1 MGVMQKMRNST
12 ASILWLLIIS
22 FGILW
27 VLSDVNFFEAVQ
39 QGPRSLGVVNGDPIS
54 LEEYN
59 SRIQYYTNQ
68 YTQQTGNALTAEQ
81 RALYESQAWD
91 ELVNTKIIS
100 QKMEELG
107 ITVTDQEL
115 VDMVTG
121 PNPDPF
127 IKQQF
132 GRQDGSIDRAAL
144 NQALQAP
151 ENSEIWLLIENQL
164 RQKRRQEKL
173 NNFVTAGLQ
182 VTEEEI
188 EELYIE
194 NNTLAD
200 INYIR
205 FPYADIEESD
215 VEVDESDLRA
225 YYRQNS
231 EDFEREENYRFNYI
245 SFSTLPTEQDTV
257 RTFERLRELRDDFAQ
272 AENDSTFL
280 AFNESDTP
288 YRNSYVPEDEIRE
301 EFKVVADLENGEVS
315 EIIQTGG
322 RLNLLKKVDENSE
335 GINFLIYS
343 QDIEA
348 DQFDTIDKRA
358 EEADDFYFYAT
369 EESSFEE
376 EAEQR
381 GFEIKEAFAT
391 KGNTFIAGLGSS
403 QQVMNFLEK
412 ADEGDLSEPFELPSQ
427 FVIVKVREIT
437 PKGIQP
443 FEEVQAQIENIVTQQ
458 KRKQAA
464 VEYVQQELNTVT
476 SLQELAN
483 ILGKEVQTASNI
495 RMSSTVLTG
504 TGREPKVIGAAFALD
519 EGERSGPIEGNSGVF
534 VVQTENLR
542 TADISSLN
550 TTNRDLLK
558 RQIEQRKN
566 SSYMSVWLEQLKEQA
581 DITDNR
587 DRLLR

>member
-12 ASILWLLIIS
+12 ATILWLLIIS

-81 RALYESQAWD
+81 RAIYETQAWE
-91 ELVNTKIIS
+91 ELVNTKLIQ

-121 PNPDPF
+121 PDPDPF

-132 GRQDGSIDRAAL
+132 GREDGTVDRAAL
-144 NQALQAP
+144 NQALQADQ
-151 ENSEIWLLIENQL
+151 NSQIWLLIENQL

-173 NNFVTAGLQ
+173 NNFITAGLQ
-182 VTEEEI
+182 VTDAEI
-188 EELYIE
+188 EEMYIE

-200 INYIR
+200 INYVR
-205 FPYADIEESD
+205 FPYADIAESD
-215 VEVDESDLRA
+215 IEVTESDLRT

-231 EDFEREENYRFNYI
+231 EDFEREENYRFKYI
-245 SFSTLPTEQDTV
+245 SFSTLPTKQDTA
-257 RTFERLRELRDDFAQ
+257 RTFERLRELTDDFAQ

-280 AFNESDTP
+280 VFNESDSP

-301 EFKVVADLENGEVS
+301 EFKVVADLEDGEVS

-322 RLNLLKKVDENSE
+322 RLNLLKKIDENSE

-343 QDIEA
+343 QNIEA

-381 GFEIKEAFAT
+381 GFELKEAFAT

-412 ADEGDLSEPFELPSQ
+412 ADEGDVSEPFELPSQ
-427 FVIVKVREIT
+427 FVIVKVTEIT

-464 VEYVQQELNTVT
+464 VEQVQQKLNTAT
-476 SLQELAN
+476 SLLELAEA
-483 ILGKEVQTASNI
+483 LGKEVQTASNI

-504 TGREPKVIGAAFALD
+504 TGREPKVIGAAFALG
-519 EGERSGPIEGNSGVF
+519 EEERSGPIEGNSGVF

-542 TADISSLN
+542 TADLSSLN
-550 TTNRDLLK
+550 ATNRDLLK

-566 SSYMSVWLEQLKEQA
+566 TAYLSVWLEQLKEEA

-587 DRLLR
+587 SRLLR

>member
-39 QGPRSLGVVNGDPIS
+39 QGPRSLGVVNGEPIS

-68 YTQQTGNALTAEQ
+68 YTQQTGNAMTAEQ
-81 RALYESQAWD
+81 RALYESQAWE
-91 ELVNTKIIS
+91 ELVNTKLIS

-127 IKQQF
+127 IQQQF

-173 NNFVTAGLQ
+173 NNFITAGLQ
-182 VTEEEI
+182 VSDEEI

-200 INYIR
+200 INYVR
-205 FPYADIEESD
+205 FPYAEVEETNID
-215 VEVDESDLRA
+215 VTDEDLRS
-225 YYRQNS
+225 YYRENS
-231 EDFEREENYRFNYI
+231 EDFEREENYRFNYV
-245 SFSTLPTEQDTV
+245 SFSTLPTKQDTV

-280 AFNESDTP
+280 VFNESDTP
-288 YRNSYVPEDEIRE
+288 YRNNYVPVDEIRE
-301 EFKVVADLENGEVS
+301 EFKAVTDLEDGEVS
-315 EIIQTGG
+315 EIIKTGG
-322 RLNLLKKVDENSE
+322 RLNLLKKIDENSE
-335 GINFLIYS
+335 GINFLTYS

-358 EEADDFYFYAT
+358 EQADDYYFYAT

-381 GFEIKEAFAT
+381 GLEIKEAFAT

-412 ADEGDLSEPFELPSQ
+412 ADEGDVSEPFELPSQ
-427 FVIVKVREIT
+427 FVVVKVTEIT
-437 PKGIQP
+437 RKGTQP
-443 FEEVQAQIENIVTQQ
+443 FEEVKPQIENVVTQL

-464 VEYVQQELNTVT
+464 VDHVQQKLNTVT
-476 SLQELAN
+476 SLQELAEAV
-483 ILGKEVQTASNI
+483 GKEVQTASNI

-504 TGREPKVIGAAFALD
+504 TGREPKVIGAAFGLE
-519 EGERSGPIEGNSGVF
+519 EGERSAPIEGNSGVF

-542 TADISSLN
+542 TPDISSLN
-550 TTNRDLLK
+550 ATNRDLLK

-566 SSYMSVWLEQLKEQA
+566 SSYLSVWLEQLKEQA
-581 DITDNR
+581 DIIDNR

>member
-288 YRNSYVPEDEIRE
+288 YRNSYVPEDDIRE

>member
-39 QGPRSLGVVNGDPIS
+39 QGPRSLGVVNGEPIS

-68 YTQQTGNALTAEQ
+68 YTQQTGNAMTAEQ
-81 RALYESQAWD
+81 RALYESQAWE
-91 ELVNTKIIS
+91 ELVNTKLIS

-127 IKQQF
+127 IQQQF

-173 NNFVTAGLQ
+173 NNFITAGLQ
-182 VTEEEI
+182 VSDEEI

-200 INYIR
+200 INYVR
-205 FPYADIEESD
+205 FPYAEVEETNID
-215 VEVDESDLRA
+215 VTDEDLRS
-225 YYRQNS
+225 YYRENS
-231 EDFEREENYRFNYI
+231 EDFEREENYRFNYV
-245 SFSTLPTEQDTV
+245 SFSTLPTKQDTV

-280 AFNESDTP
+280 VFNESDTP

-301 EFKVVADLENGEVS
+301 EFKVVTDLEDGEVS

-322 RLNLLKKVDENSE
+322 RLNLLKKIDENSE
-335 GINFLIYS
+335 GINFLTYS

-358 EEADDFYFYAT
+358 EQADDYYFYAT

-381 GFEIKEAFAT
+381 GLEIKEAFAT

-412 ADEGDLSEPFELPSQ
+412 ADEGDVSEPFELPSQ
-427 FVIVKVREIT
+427 FVVVKVTEIT
-437 PKGIQP
+437 PKGTQP
-443 FEEVQAQIENIVTQQ
+443 FEEVKPQIENVVTQL

-464 VEYVQQELNTVT
+464 VDHVQQKLNTVT
-476 SLQELAN
+476 SLQELAEA
-483 ILGKEVQTASNI
+483 LGKEVQTASNI

-504 TGREPKVIGAAFALD
+504 TGREPKVIGAAFGLE
-519 EGERSGPIEGNSGVF
+519 EGERSAPIEGNSGVF

-542 TADISSLN
+542 TPDISSLN
-550 TTNRDLLK
+550 ATNRDLLK

-566 SSYMSVWLEQLKEQA
+566 SSYLSVWLEQLKEQA
-581 DITDNR
+581 DIIDNR

>member
-39 QGPRSLGVVNGDPIS
+39 QGPRSLGVVNGEPIS

-68 YTQQTGNALTAEQ
+68 YTQQTGNAMTAEQ
-81 RALYESQAWD
+81 RALYESQAWE
-91 ELVNTKIIS
+91 ELVNTKLIS

-127 IKQQF
+127 IQQQF

-173 NNFVTAGLQ
+173 NNFITAGLQ
-182 VTEEEI
+182 VSDEEI

-200 INYIR
+200 INYVR
-205 FPYADIEESD
+205 FPYAEVEETNID
-215 VEVDESDLRA
+215 VTDEDLRS
-225 YYRQNS
+225 YYRENS
-231 EDFEREENYRFNYI
+231 EDFEREENYRFNYV
-245 SFSTLPTEQDTV
+245 SFSTLPTKQDTV

-280 AFNESDTP
+280 VFNESDTP

-301 EFKVVADLENGEVS
+301 EFKVVTDLEDGEVS

-322 RLNLLKKVDENSE
+322 RLNLLKKIDENSE
-335 GINFLIYS
+335 GINFLTYS

-358 EEADDFYFYAT
+358 EQADDYYFYAT

-381 GFEIKEAFAT
+381 GLEIKEAFAT

-412 ADEGDLSEPFELPSQ
+412 ADEGDVSEPFELPSQ
-427 FVIVKVREIT
+427 FVVVKVTEIT
-437 PKGIQP
+437 RKGTQP
-443 FEEVQAQIENIVTQQ
+443 FEEVKPQIENVVTQL

-464 VEYVQQELNTVT
+464 VDHVQQKLNTVT
-476 SLQELAN
+476 SLQELAEA
-483 ILGKEVQTASNI
+483 LGKEVQTASNI

-504 TGREPKVIGAAFALD
+504 TGREPKVIGAAFGLE
-519 EGERSGPIEGNSGVF
+519 EGERSAPIEGNSGVF

-542 TADISSLN
+542 TPDISSLN
-550 TTNRDLLK
+550 ATNRDLLK

-566 SSYMSVWLEQLKEQA
+566 SSYLSVWLEQLKEQA
-581 DITDNR
+581 DIIDNR

>member
-39 QGPRSLGVVNGDPIS
+39 QGPRSLGVVNGEPIS

-68 YTQQTGNALTAEQ
+68 YTQQTGNAMTAEQ
-81 RALYESQAWD
+81 RALYESQAWE
-91 ELVNTKIIS
+91 ELVNTKLIS

-127 IKQQF
+127 IQQQF

-173 NNFVTAGLQ
+173 NNFITAGLQ
-182 VTEEEI
+182 VSDEEI

-200 INYIR
+200 INYVR
-205 FPYADIEESD
+205 FPYAEVEETNID
-215 VEVDESDLRA
+215 VTDEDLRS
-225 YYRQNS
+225 YYRENS
-231 EDFEREENYRFNYI
+231 EDFEREENYRFNYV
-245 SFSTLPTEQDTV
+245 SFSTLPTKQDTV

-280 AFNESDTP
+280 VFNESDTP

-301 EFKVVADLENGEVS
+301 EFKVVTDLEDGEVS

-322 RLNLLKKVDENSE
+322 RLNLLKKIDENSE
-335 GINFLIYS
+335 GINFLTYS

-358 EEADDFYFYAT
+358 EQADDYYFYAT

-381 GFEIKEAFAT
+381 GLEIKEAFAT

-412 ADEGDLSEPFELPSQ
+412 ADEGDVSEPFELPSQ
-427 FVIVKVREIT
+427 FVVVKVTEIT
-437 PKGIQP
+437 RKGTQP
-443 FEEVQAQIENIVTQQ
+443 FEEVKPQIENVVTQL

-464 VEYVQQELNTVT
+464 VDHVQQKLNTVT
-476 SLQELAN
+476 SLQELAEAV
-483 ILGKEVQTASNI
+483 GKEVQTASNI

-504 TGREPKVIGAAFALD
+504 TGREPKVIGAAFGLE
-519 EGERSGPIEGNSGVF
+519 EGERSAPIEGNSGVF

-542 TADISSLN
+542 TPDISSLN
-550 TTNRDLLK
+550 ATNRDLLK

-566 SSYMSVWLEQLKEQA
+566 SSYLSVWLEQLKEQA
-581 DITDNR
+581 DIIDNR

>member
-12 ASILWLLIIS
+12 AAILWLLIIS
-22 FGILW
+22 FGLLW

-39 QGPRSLGVVNGDPIS
+39 QGPRSLGAVNGEPIS

-81 RALYESQAWD
+81 RALYEEQVWN
-91 ELVNTKIIS
+91 ELVSTKLIS

-107 ITVTDQEL
+107 ISVTDQEL
-115 VDMVTG
+115 IDMVTG

-132 GRQDGSIDRAAL
+132 GREDGTIDRVAL
-144 NQALQAP
+144 NQALQA
-151 ENSEIWLLIENQL
+151 EQNSQIWLLIENQL

-173 NNFVTAGLQ
+173 NNLITAGLQ
-182 VTEEEI
+182 VTEDEI
-188 EELYIE
+188 KELYIE

-200 INYIR
+200 INYVR
-205 FPYADIEESD
+205 FPYAEVEDSAIE
-215 VEVDESDLRA
+215 VTESDLRA
-225 YYRQNS
+225 YYNQNS
-231 EDFEREENYRFNYI
+231 EDFERAENYRFKYV
-245 SFSTLPTEQDTV
+245 SFSTLPTKQDTA
-257 RTFERLRELRDDFAQ
+257 RTFDRLKELRDDFAQ

-280 AFNESDTP
+280 VFNESDTP
-288 YRNSYVPEDEIRE
+288 YRDVYVPEDEIRE
-301 EFKVVADLENGEVS
+301 EFKVVSDLEDREVS

-322 RLNLLKKVDENSE
+322 RLNLLKKIDENSE
-335 GINFLIYS
+335 GIKFVVYS

-358 EEADDFYFYAT
+358 EQADDFYFYAT

-381 GFEIKEAFAT
+381 GLEVKEAFAT
-391 KGNTFIAGLGSS
+391 KGNSFIAGLGSS
-403 QQVMNFLEK
+403 QQIMSFLERTE
-412 ADEGDLSEPFELPSQ
+412 EGAISEPFELPSQ
-427 FVIVKVREIT
+427 FVVVKVTEIT
-437 PKGIQP
+437 PKGVRP
-443 FEEVQAQIENIVTQQ
+443 FEEVKPQIENILTQQ

-464 VEYVQQELNTVT
+464 IERVKEKLDTAT
-476 SLQELAN
+476 SLQVLADA
-483 ILGKEVQTASNI
+483 LKKEVETASNM

-504 TGREPKVIGAAFALD
+504 SGREPKVIGVAFALD
-519 EGERSGPIEGNSGVF
+519 EGKLSPPVKGNSGVF

-542 TADISSLN
+542 SADVSSLN
-550 TTNRDLLK
+550 STNRELLR
-558 RQIEQRKN
+558 RQIEQVKN
-566 SSYMSVWLEQLKEQA
+566 SSYLSVWLEQLKEQA